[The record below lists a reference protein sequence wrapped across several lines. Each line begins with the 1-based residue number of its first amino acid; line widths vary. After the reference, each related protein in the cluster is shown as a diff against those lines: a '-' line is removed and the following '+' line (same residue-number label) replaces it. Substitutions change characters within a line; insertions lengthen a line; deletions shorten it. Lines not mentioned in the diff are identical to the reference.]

1 MNFYESID
9 IPIKIGKNELSPECA
24 YFLGAIMSADE
35 SFVFEGKRYWLA
47 PVRHNHGQA
56 TDEELR
62 EHMQILQQI
71 IGRANGEILTRSEL
85 KEKRWFNSNVVMRAF
100 TTKQGFTAIFGSD
113 ENTTIDS
120 FFNDIKTAM
129 DNSVQEVKQAFIA
142 GAFDGRSSIDRN
154 MNANK
159 IRYLVLDCENQRV
172 ANYLGELL
180 DALGIEFNYNTAR
193 ERLEG
198 GIPRKEQFRIKGY
211 YMPLFMEY
219 IGLVSPCKFEL
230 MRSMLD
236 SNLAVH
242 IDNRLLWGLKTLSA
256 TPQVGE
262 AFELLTPFVQKVED
276 DLDDQL
282 LEFTSKHNAYTI
294 HHFTGDPDFSYS
306 GTPQEKAALINVNG
320 RQTYRRDRK
329 VALNALMVA
338 ENKCEIDRNH
348 PTFIRKNSN
357 LPYSEPHH
365 FVPVAF
371 HEMFPVSLDVEENI
385 ISLCSNCHNQLH
397 YGKDIKALLTIIYET
412 RKNLLRSAGIDVSL
426 KELFKMYNT

>member
-1 MNFYESID
+1 MNFYEPID
-9 IPIKIGKNELSPECA
+9 LPIRIGKNELSPECA

-35 SFVFEGKRYWLA
+35 SFDYEGKRYWLA
-47 PVRHNHGQA
+47 PVRHNYRQA
-56 TDEELR
+56 TDEEICA
-62 EHMQILQQI
+62 HMQILQQI
-71 IGRANGEILTRSEL
+71 IGRANGGILTRNEL
-85 KEKRWFNSNVVMRAF
+85 KEKRWFNSGVVMRAF
-100 TTKQGFTAIFGSD
+100 TTKQGFAAVFESD
-113 ENTTIDS
+113 ENTTVDS
-120 FFNDIKTAM
+120 FFDDVKTAM

-154 MNANK
+154 TKNNK
-159 IRYLVLDCENQRV
+159 IRYLVLDCENQKV

-180 DALGIEFNYNTAR
+180 DMLGIESNYNTAR

-198 GIPRKEQFRIKGY
+198 GIPRKEQFRLKGC
-211 YMPLFMEY
+211 YMPLFMEH

-236 SNLAVH
+236 SNLEVH
-242 IDNRLLWGLKTLSA
+242 IDNRILWGLKTLSA

-262 AFELLTPFVQKVED
+262 TFELLTPFIQKVED

-282 LEFTSKHNAYTI
+282 LEFTSKNNVSTV

-338 ENKCEIDRNH
+338 ENKCEINRNH

-365 FVPVAF
+365 LVPVAF
-371 HEMFPVSLDVEENI
+371 HEMFSVSLDVEENI

-397 YGKDIKALLTIIYET
+397 YGKDIKALLASIYEM
-412 RKNLLRSAGIDVSL
+412 RKDLLRSAGIEVSL
-426 KELFKMYNT
+426 QELFKMYNA